1 MLLRKWR
8 AGSFLRLRSGLIFAH
23 SLGKNFKASAWFRG
37 VFHVSPFQQQVEE
50 QPMLMADTSS
60 LQSSTESSVADLPL
74 FSWKMLRESSAQNS
88 QAKVGTIQR
97 ALRFCSMSS
106 ESWKEWVTG
115 RRQAYLAQAK
125 SARLTSANEFL
136 SWPTATSQDGKQG
149 GITPSQ
155 EIEGAGHT
163 GLLHI
168 AAIKEERNWPTVRST
183 DSNSPSMQRIKV
195 GPNGG
200 KGYQL
205 REAIAKEGNWPTPE
219 ASIMEI
225 WGEEDRIYWTGH
237 LPRRVVRSGISAS
250 LGLARLV
257 QVPGFGLAAQDTP
270 NSGGNRREWLTP
282 KTGDTQPTIHHP
294 ERKDGGQPNL
304 AWQME
309 KQWATPCSRDHHP
322 NGQAA
327 GSKTDLG
334 NQVAQWGTP
343 AANDA
348 KKQKVMCEV
357 NSKQAGLAKSVGL
370 ELQKQWATPRAS
382 KTTEENQ
389 ETWQA
394 RQEKGDVQTMPLT
407 LQVKVD
413 WRTPQAQEAGAK
425 VETLFTKDGKPARPG
440 ERAYRRTPSGELVL
454 QSQTINQQ
462 VEMVERK
469 WGTPRVSMAQ
479 DKQEDSGKH
488 KLGEQ
493 VQHLTNG
500 RLSPRWVESLMGLP
514 LGWSAPSCPASVTR
528 NWLKFINGWL

>member
-23 SLGKNFKASAWFRG
+23 SLGKNFKASAWFQG

-106 ESWKEWVTG
+106 ESWKEWVTK

-125 SARLTSANEFL
+125 SARLTNANEFL

-309 KQWATPCSRDHHP
+309 KQWATP
-322 NGQAA
+322 
-327 GSKTDLG
+327 
-334 NQVAQWGTP
+334 
-343 AANDA
+343 
-348 KKQKVMCEV
+348 
-357 NSKQAGLAKSVGL
+357 
-370 ELQKQWATPRAS
+370 RAS

-514 LGWSAPSCPASVTR
+514 LGWSAPSCPASVTK